1 LLTYIYQTLY
11 IFFGVAAIV
20 GIITG
25 LILHFLS
32 KTSTHILG
40 LDNRAAERPA
50 KGHSAA
56 SYRASR
62 EKKKKKLD
70 KELTDAAKARMQAL
84 DPLLREALQHSPGGR
99 LSMPQSPNTPKRR
112 DGLLSTTILEEVESS
127 EGDF

>member
-50 KGHSAA
+50 KGHSVAT
-56 SYRASR
+56 YRASR
-62 EKKKKKLD
+62 EKKKKLD

-84 DPLLREALQHSPGGR
+84 DPLLREVLQHSPGGR

>member
-1 LLTYIYQTLY
+1 MYVYQTLY
-11 IFFGVAAIV
+11 IFFGVATIV
-20 GIITG
+20 GIVTG
-25 LILHFLS
+25 LILNFLS
-32 KTSTHILG
+32 RTSTHILG
-40 LDNRAAERPA
+40 LDKRALDEEKPA

-62 EKKKKKLD
+62 GKRKKLD

-84 DPLLREALQHSPGGR
+84 DPLLREALQHSPGSR

-127 EGDF
+127 EEDF